1 MSTPGE
7 GRLQSNCESNDD
19 HLRADFYNDI
29 SEWLGCTY
37 AQYRRSDGKGYEH
50 VQENSRLYVWR
61 EGV

>member
-29 SEWLGCTY
+29 SEWLRCTY

-50 VQENSRLYVWR
+50 V
-61 EGV
+61 